1 MFGELIPLGG
11 GDPIPL
17 PDPKRKKQL
26 LIGRRESCDI
36 ILRFANVSA
45 HHCQLMNEGGYWYV
59 RDLQSRNGIKINDVR
74 VQEQRRLDP
83 GDILAVAKHKYR
95 VEYDPADLGAV
106 GPPPADTL
114 SQEIMGES
122 LLSRAGLD
130 HREVGRDDGRRRYD
144 PTNMKAGQIELP
156 DDPV

>member
-1 MFGELIPLGG
+1 
-11 GDPIPL
+11 L

-36 ILRFANVSA
+36 VLRFANVSA
-45 HHCQLMNEGGYWYV
+45 HHCQLQHDSGYWYV

-74 VQEQRRLDP
+74 VQERRLDP

-95 VEYDPADLGAV
+95 VEYDPAELGAV
-106 GPPPADTL
+106 GPPPADNL
-114 SQEIMGES
+114 SQEIMRES

-130 HREVGRDDGRRRYD
+130 QRSFEQRGDNRKRYD
-144 PTNMKAGQIELP
+144 PTNMKSGQIERP
-156 DDPV
+156 DEPV